1 MAVSVVPAYRV
12 VATLVRR
19 ASQLPADEAIDAV
32 ESGLRE
38 YVRSLLSTLHPSIM
52 DIGERSAI
60 AQIGDPDMESLL
72 EALVAIEQGGA
83 R

>member
-1 MAVSVVPAYRV
+1 
-12 VATLVRR
+12 
-19 ASQLPADEAIDAV
+19 
-32 ESGLRE
+32 
-38 YVRSLLSTLHPSIM
+38 M

-60 AQIGDPDMESLL
+60 TQIGDPDMESLL